1 MIPYMG
7 CDSVREL
14 LDDFVDGELA
24 IDDQVAVE
32 THLRWCRTCTA
43 HVEDMQVIGSAVR
56 LRAPALHTDSDDL
69 LACAAIPSDVLMRLR
84 AEREQSFTVKVRE
97 LFVDRRLL
105 WPALGATIA
114 VFVCIYGVTGVMQL
128 VRAEQPHSLAAMLDL
143 LAHPGSDENPLR
155 LDNHISV
162 PRVIDHGV
170 SFGNLPED
178 EAVFALATIV
188 NREGRIVGSDLLQWQ
203 RSTVLRQASTAQASD
218 VAALLAAVQQ
228 SRFTPAQE
236 PGGRAVAVNMVWLI
250 ARTTVK
256 GSRRAAIEFELPATG
271 QRRAPAVVKP
281 PRERGVPVGDR
292 SSLQSG
298 SPTA

>member
-1 MIPYMG
+1 MIAYMG

-14 LDDFVDGELA
+14 LDGFVDGELD
-24 IDDQVAVE
+24 IDEQVAVE
-32 THLRWCRTCTA
+32 THLRWCRTCSLR
-43 HVEDMQVIGSAVR
+43 VEDMQLIGSALR
-56 LRAPALHTDSDDL
+56 LRSHALRAESEPA
-69 LACAAIPSDVLMRLR
+69 AAAIPSDVLMRVR
-84 AEREQSFTVKVRE
+84 AERDQSFAVQLRG

-114 VFVCIYGVTGVMQL
+114 VFVCIYGVFGVMQL
-128 VRAEQPHSLAAMLDL
+128 AREEQPHSLAAMLDL

-170 SFGNLPED
+170 SLGTLPED
-178 EAVFALATIV
+178 EAIFAVATV
-188 NREGRIVGSDLLQWQ
+188 VTREGKIANYELLEWQ
-203 RSTVLRQASTAQASD
+203 RSTVRRRASAAQASD
-218 VAALLAAVQQ
+218 VAALSAAVKQ

-236 PGGRAVAVNMVWLI
+236 PGGRTVAVNMVWLI

-256 GSRRAAIEFELPATG
+256 GSHRAALDLDLPAPGT
-271 QRRAPAVVKP
+271 RRAPAAVKP
-281 PRERGVPVGDR
+281 APELPTGER
-292 SSLQSG
+292 SSIQSD